1 MKKHLL
7 SALLFLCLC
16 GSSMLASNPYD
27 LKIKVKGLKDST
39 CFLVYY
45 YGDKQYSFDTSKAD
59 KNGMFEFKGK
69 KTADPGMY
77 MLVLNKRKLFD
88 FLMVEPD
95 QRFTLETDTTDYS
108 GHMKVSGSNENKIFF
123 EYLNWLS
130 AKQKEAEHLHNRYKI
145 IKESNKDSAKI
156 IEANL
161 KGMDASVKEYMNGF
175 MKKYPNTFTSK
186 FLKGTLEVEVPDAPI
201 LPNGKKDSTF
211 TFKYYKA
218 HFFDNL
224 DLADERLLR
233 SPIYFPKVKQYLD
246 NMTLQVPDSIIKEGD
261 YMINKAK
268 ANKETF
274 KFLIWYM
281 TGNYETSKVMGF
293 DAVFVHEA
301 KKYYATKQA
310 YWVEEKQNKKI
321 VDRANQLDSI
331 LIGKTAPNLIMQDS
345 LVGLTPDFNTYSL
358 LDIKAKYVL
367 VLFWDPDCGHCQKEI
382 PKLVDLYDK
391 LKTKYGIEIYAV
403 GCVSELGPW
412 RKYIRD
418 HKLRWINVVDAF
430 NKNNYKR
437 KYDIYSTPVIY
448 ILDGNKKIIAKR
460 LEADQIEGFFE
471 QYMKI
476 LEMQK
481 KK

>member
-1 MKKHLL
+1 
-7 SALLFLCLC
+7 
-16 GSSMLASNPYD
+16 
-27 LKIKVKGLKDST
+27 
-39 CFLVYY
+39 
-45 YGDKQYSFDTSKAD
+45 
-59 KNGMFEFKGK
+59 
-69 KTADPGMY
+69 
-77 MLVLNKRKLFD
+77 
-88 FLMVEPD
+88 
-95 QRFTLETDTTDYS
+95 
-108 GHMKVSGSNENKIFF
+108 
-123 EYLNWLS
+123 
-130 AKQKEAEHLHNRYKI
+130 
-145 IKESNKDSAKI
+145 
-156 IEANL
+156 
-161 KGMDASVKEYMNGF
+161 
-175 MKKYPNTFTSK
+175 
-186 FLKGTLEVEVPDAPI
+186 LEVEVPDAPI

-345 LVGLTPDFNTYSL
+345 LVRLTPDFNTYSL

-471 QYMKI
+471 QYMKM